1 VRVAGEEAV
10 GAEPVDERAELVAL
24 EHVAAHAGGVPRV
37 VAELHR
43 VDRVDLDAEQLQR
56 EHRRLVADVA
66 VHDVRLDREHA
77 RARERLRRPV
87 VLARRAAGGG
97 RGGGERAGRHRW
109 WWRWRRPRSQ
119 PIARSSTLDVAD
131 LRLAG
136 VERTMPE
143 WSETTAQVLKS
154 HGVSEKSGLSA
165 SQVARL
171 TAEHGKNELAQEE
184 ATPLWKLV
192 LAQFDDLLV
201 KILLGAAVLSFVL
214 ACFEEGEGVEAFV
227 EPFVILLIL
236 VINAVVGVWQEHNAE
251 SALEAL
257 KQMQSATAK
266 CIRGGELVPDLPA
279 EELVPGDIVEIGV
292 GDKVPADVRILRLKT
307 TTVRTDE
314 GALTGESETVMKQTE
329 PVAKSVRIQASRPPL
344 RMRSALPATQPPMPL
359 MPIIPPIPTIPPVPT
374 IPITPLMSASRRS
387 ST

>member
-1 VRVAGEEAV
+1 
-10 GAEPVDERAELVAL
+10 
-24 EHVAAHAGGVPRV
+24 
-37 VAELHR
+37 
-43 VDRVDLDAEQLQR
+43 
-56 EHRRLVADVA
+56 
-66 VHDVRLDREHA
+66 
-77 RARERLRRPV
+77 
-87 VLARRAAGGG
+87 
-97 RGGGERAGRHRW
+97 
-109 WWRWRRPRSQ
+109 
-119 PIARSSTLDVAD
+119 
-131 LRLAG
+131 
-136 VERTMPE
+136 MPE

-292 GDKVPADVRILRLKT
+292 GDKVPADVASG
-307 TTVRTDE
+307 
-314 GALTGESETVMKQTE
+314 GAT
-329 PVAKSVRIQASRPPL
+329 
-344 RMRSALPATQPPMPL
+344 ALPRSH
-359 MPIIPPIPTIPPVPT
+359 
-374 IPITPLMSASRRS
+374 TPSHTPSHTLSHRCRRTCASSASRRRRCAP
-387 ST
+387 TRAP

>member
-1 VRVAGEEAV
+1 
-10 GAEPVDERAELVAL
+10 
-24 EHVAAHAGGVPRV
+24 
-37 VAELHR
+37 
-43 VDRVDLDAEQLQR
+43 
-56 EHRRLVADVA
+56 
-66 VHDVRLDREHA
+66 
-77 RARERLRRPV
+77 
-87 VLARRAAGGG
+87 
-97 RGGGERAGRHRW
+97 
-109 WWRWRRPRSQ
+109 
-119 PIARSSTLDVAD
+119 
-131 LRLAG
+131 
-136 VERTMPE
+136 MPE

-329 PVAKSVRIQASRPPL
+329 PVAKSVRIQAKLYMMFAGTTVSNGAAVGVVTATGMRTEIRTPHLLSPALLVASTFLPPPFPAAG
-344 RMRSALPATQPPMPL
+344 MRTEIGKIQANVQEAKEDEEK
-359 MPIIPPIPTIPPVPT
+359 
-374 IPITPLMSASRRS
+374 TPLGQKIDAFGELLARVIAGICVLVWVMNIQKFADPVRGGFWHEPGRRPHHGHKPLLPLLPRTYPCPHFLFRCTAASG
-387 ST
+387 TA

>member
-1 VRVAGEEAV
+1 
-10 GAEPVDERAELVAL
+10 
-24 EHVAAHAGGVPRV
+24 
-37 VAELHR
+37 
-43 VDRVDLDAEQLQR
+43 
-56 EHRRLVADVA
+56 
-66 VHDVRLDREHA
+66 
-77 RARERLRRPV
+77 
-87 VLARRAAGGG
+87 
-97 RGGGERAGRHRW
+97 
-109 WWRWRRPRSQ
+109 
-119 PIARSSTLDVAD
+119 
-131 LRLAG
+131 
-136 VERTMPE
+136 MPE

-292 GDKVPADVRILRLKT
+292 GDKVPTDVASGGATALSRSLTRPLHSTQVPADVRILRLKT

-344 RMRSALPATQPPMPL
+344 PMRSALPYHPYHPCHPCQSYHPCHPCQPYHPCHPCQ
-359 MPIIPPIPTIPPVPT
+359 PYHPC
-374 IPITPLMSASRRS
+374 ASRRS

>member
-1 VRVAGEEAV
+1 
-10 GAEPVDERAELVAL
+10 
-24 EHVAAHAGGVPRV
+24 
-37 VAELHR
+37 
-43 VDRVDLDAEQLQR
+43 
-56 EHRRLVADVA
+56 
-66 VHDVRLDREHA
+66 
-77 RARERLRRPV
+77 
-87 VLARRAAGGG
+87 
-97 RGGGERAGRHRW
+97 
-109 WWRWRRPRSQ
+109 
-119 PIARSSTLDVAD
+119 
-131 LRLAG
+131 
-136 VERTMPE
+136 MPE

-292 GDKVPADVRILRLKT
+292 GDKVPADVASGGATALSRSHTRPLHSTQVPADVRILRLKT

-329 PVAKSVRIQASRPPL
+329 PVAKSVRIQARRPPL
-344 RMRSALPATQPPMPL
+344 PMRSALPYHPYQSYHQYQPYHPC
-359 MPIIPPIPTIPPVPT
+359 
-374 IPITPLMSASRRS
+374 ASRRS
-387 ST
+387 STRRSHLGVSRDASHTSHSSHESPSSFLHRRS

>member
-1 VRVAGEEAV
+1 
-10 GAEPVDERAELVAL
+10 
-24 EHVAAHAGGVPRV
+24 
-37 VAELHR
+37 
-43 VDRVDLDAEQLQR
+43 
-56 EHRRLVADVA
+56 
-66 VHDVRLDREHA
+66 
-77 RARERLRRPV
+77 
-87 VLARRAAGGG
+87 
-97 RGGGERAGRHRW
+97 
-109 WWRWRRPRSQ
+109 
-119 PIARSSTLDVAD
+119 
-131 LRLAG
+131 
-136 VERTMPE
+136 MPE

-329 PVAKSVRIQASRPPL
+329 PVAKSVRIQAKLNMMFAGTTVSNGAAVGVVTATG
-344 RMRSALPATQPPMPL
+344 MRTEIGKIQANVQEAKEDEEK
-359 MPIIPPIPTIPPVPT
+359 
-374 IPITPLMSASRRS
+374 TPLGQKIDAFGELLARVIAGICVLVWLMNIQKFADPVHGGFWHGLIYYL
-387 ST
+387 

>member
-1 VRVAGEEAV
+1 
-10 GAEPVDERAELVAL
+10 
-24 EHVAAHAGGVPRV
+24 
-37 VAELHR
+37 
-43 VDRVDLDAEQLQR
+43 
-56 EHRRLVADVA
+56 
-66 VHDVRLDREHA
+66 
-77 RARERLRRPV
+77 
-87 VLARRAAGGG
+87 
-97 RGGGERAGRHRW
+97 
-109 WWRWRRPRSQ
+109 
-119 PIARSSTLDVAD
+119 
-131 LRLAG
+131 
-136 VERTMPE
+136 MPE

-214 ACFEEGEGVEAFV
+214 ACFEEAEGVEAFV

-292 GDKVPADVRILRLKT
+292 GDKVPADVASGGATALPRSLTRPLHSTQVPADVRILRLKT

-344 RMRSALPATQPPMPL
+344 PMRSAHPYHPYQSYHQYQPCHPCHPCQ
-359 MPIIPPIPTIPPVPT
+359 PYHPC
-374 IPITPLMSASRRS
+374 ASRRS
-387 ST
+387 STRCSHLGVSRDASRTSHSSHESPSSFLHRRS

>member
-1 VRVAGEEAV
+1 
-10 GAEPVDERAELVAL
+10 
-24 EHVAAHAGGVPRV
+24 
-37 VAELHR
+37 
-43 VDRVDLDAEQLQR
+43 
-56 EHRRLVADVA
+56 
-66 VHDVRLDREHA
+66 
-77 RARERLRRPV
+77 
-87 VLARRAAGGG
+87 
-97 RGGGERAGRHRW
+97 
-109 WWRWRRPRSQ
+109 
-119 PIARSSTLDVAD
+119 
-131 LRLAG
+131 
-136 VERTMPE
+136 MPE

-292 GDKVPADVRILRLKT
+292 GDKVPAGVASG
-307 TTVRTDE
+307 
-314 GALTGESETVMKQTE
+314 GAT
-329 PVAKSVRIQASRPPL
+329 
-344 RMRSALPATQPPMPL
+344 ALPRSLTPSPFHTGAGGRAHPPPQDDDGAHRRGRL
-359 MPIIPPIPTIPPVPT
+359 DRRVGDSDEADGARREERAHPGKPSSAADAQCPPIPPIPIMPPMPTIPPVRIQAKLNTTLAPGSV
-374 IPITPLMSASRRS
+374 P
-387 ST
+387 

>member
-1 VRVAGEEAV
+1 
-10 GAEPVDERAELVAL
+10 
-24 EHVAAHAGGVPRV
+24 
-37 VAELHR
+37 
-43 VDRVDLDAEQLQR
+43 
-56 EHRRLVADVA
+56 
-66 VHDVRLDREHA
+66 
-77 RARERLRRPV
+77 
-87 VLARRAAGGG
+87 
-97 RGGGERAGRHRW
+97 
-109 WWRWRRPRSQ
+109 
-119 PIARSSTLDVAD
+119 
-131 LRLAG
+131 
-136 VERTMPE
+136 MPE

-165 SQVARL
+165 PQVARL

-292 GDKVPADVRILRLKT
+292 GDKVPAGVASGGATALPCSRSHTPSPFHTQVPADVRILRLKT

-344 RMRSALPATQPPMPL
+344 PMRSALPYHQYHPYHPCQPYHPCHPCQ
-359 MPIIPPIPTIPPVPT
+359 PYHPCG
-374 IPITPLMSASRRS
+374 SRRS

>member
-1 VRVAGEEAV
+1 
-10 GAEPVDERAELVAL
+10 
-24 EHVAAHAGGVPRV
+24 
-37 VAELHR
+37 
-43 VDRVDLDAEQLQR
+43 
-56 EHRRLVADVA
+56 
-66 VHDVRLDREHA
+66 
-77 RARERLRRPV
+77 
-87 VLARRAAGGG
+87 
-97 RGGGERAGRHRW
+97 
-109 WWRWRRPRSQ
+109 
-119 PIARSSTLDVAD
+119 
-131 LRLAG
+131 
-136 VERTMPE
+136 MPE

-154 HGVSEKSGLSA
+154 HGVSAKSGLSA

-214 ACFEEGEGVEAFV
+214 ACFEEAEGVEAFV

-292 GDKVPADVRILRLKT
+292 GDKVPADVASG
-307 TTVRTDE
+307 
-314 GALTGESETVMKQTE
+314 GATALPRSLT
-329 PVAKSVRIQASRPPL
+329 RPPFHTGAGGRAHPPPEDDDGAHRRGRL
-344 RMRSALPATQPPMPL
+344 DRRVGDGDEADGARREERAHPGKPSSAADAQCPPSHPATHATHANHTTNTNHATRANH
-359 MPIIPPIPTIPPVPT
+359 TIRAT
-374 IPITPLMSASRRS
+374 IPITPLMRIQAKLNTTLAPGSVP
-387 ST
+387 

>member
-1 VRVAGEEAV
+1 
-10 GAEPVDERAELVAL
+10 
-24 EHVAAHAGGVPRV
+24 
-37 VAELHR
+37 
-43 VDRVDLDAEQLQR
+43 
-56 EHRRLVADVA
+56 
-66 VHDVRLDREHA
+66 
-77 RARERLRRPV
+77 
-87 VLARRAAGGG
+87 
-97 RGGGERAGRHRW
+97 
-109 WWRWRRPRSQ
+109 
-119 PIARSSTLDVAD
+119 
-131 LRLAG
+131 
-136 VERTMPE
+136 MPE

-266 CIRGGELVPDLPA
+266 CIRDGELIPDLPA
-279 EELVPGDIVEIGV
+279 EDLVPGDIVEVNV
-292 GDKVPADVRILRLKT
+292 GDKVPADVRILKLKT
-307 TTVRTDE
+307 TTVR
-314 GALTGESETVMKQTE
+314 ARA
-329 PVAKSVRIQASRPPL
+329 PPPRRRAAASHHPSCAPFPPL
-344 RMRSALPATQPPMPL
+344 SGAHRRGRAHRRVGDRDEADGARREECAHPGA
-359 MPIIPPIPTIPPVPT
+359 
-374 IPITPLMSASRRS
+374 RRS
-387 ST
+387 P

>member
-1 VRVAGEEAV
+1 
-10 GAEPVDERAELVAL
+10 
-24 EHVAAHAGGVPRV
+24 
-37 VAELHR
+37 
-43 VDRVDLDAEQLQR
+43 
-56 EHRRLVADVA
+56 
-66 VHDVRLDREHA
+66 
-77 RARERLRRPV
+77 
-87 VLARRAAGGG
+87 
-97 RGGGERAGRHRW
+97 
-109 WWRWRRPRSQ
+109 
-119 PIARSSTLDVAD
+119 
-131 LRLAG
+131 
-136 VERTMPE
+136 MPE

-292 GDKVPADVRILRLKT
+292 GDKVPADVASGGATALPRSLTRPLHSTQVPADVRILRLKT

-374 IPITPLMSASRRS
+374 IPITPLMRIQAKLNTMFAPGSVP
-387 ST
+387 